1 MRWKMSNEFSVKL
14 EGAEA
19 VERVLKDLS
28 NPRLYLQNALKLAG
42 ERMKAEAKEYPPELP
57 NQVYVRQYVRG
68 LRGHWTYR
76 VVPSLYTVSLQVG
89 NNMPYAPKVMDA
101 AEQAWIHQ
109 GRWRTIQEIL
119 ADNRDFVVEEVVE
132 AIEEVMERALKK

>member
-1 MRWKMSNEFSVKL
+1 MSSEFSIKL
-14 EGAEA
+14 DGEEE
-19 VERVLKDLS
+19 VEQVLKALS

-42 ERMKAEAKEYPPELP
+42 ERMKAEAKDYPPPLP
-57 NQVYVRQYVRG
+57 NQVYERTGTLMRN
-68 LRGHWTYR
+68 WTYR
-76 VVPSLYTVSLQVG
+76 VMPSLYTVSLQVG
-89 NNMPYAPKVMDA
+89 NITPYAPKVMDA

-119 ADNRDFVVEEVVE
+119 ADNTDFVVEEVVD